1 MKRANLIVAGFSVL
15 ALLATVVPGAAQV
28 RVNPNVDV
36 NVGANAD
43 VKSSTSTSQGAAA
56 PNQADV
62 RGQGTGSI
70 QSDVSTPGANS
81 SVDTLGSVRGQTGVT
96 TDAPATSPR
105 MEDRG
110 DRDRDRDQDR
120 HEKQN

>member
-15 ALLATVVPGAAQV
+15 ALLATVIPGAAQV
-28 RVNPNVDV
+28 SVNPNVDV
-36 NVGANAD
+36 N
-43 VKSSTSTSQGAAA
+43 SSTAGPKGAAA

-81 SVDTLGSVRGQTGVT
+81 SVDTQGSVRGQTGVT